1 MSGRAP
7 ARRALWLAAAL
18 LPVVALAGIVLWR
31 LDARPAPPPGPVEKL
46 RLAVN
51 AEYVGSCPVL
61 AAHGQG
67 YFAREGIDALLQPY
81 SSGKASLEAVLQGQA
96 DLGTVSDIP
105 VVLASLQKQS
115 VVIIASIFEA
125 ERDHGIVGRLDHGVS
140 TPASLK
146 GKRIGVTLGTSGQ
159 FALDAFLNR
168 QKLLPAEVTLRNYAP
183 DQLAGALARGEVDA
197 AAGWEPFLTGMTH
210 AIAGKVAIFYG
221 EDVYAGLFNVAGAGD
236 YVRAHPAT
244 MRKVLRALIDG
255 ARFCRD
261 EPDAA
266 RALFGKASA
275 SEAARLQAAWHG
287 YQFGVVLDQGLLLAL
302 EDEARWAIKNRLGE
316 RGDMPNFLDAVYLD
330 GLEAVAP
337 TAVTVIH

>member
-1 MSGRAP
+1 MNGAAP
-7 ARRALWLAAAL
+7 VRRAVWLAAIAL
-18 LPVVALAGIVLWR
+18 LLALAAAAIWR
-31 LDARPAPPPGPVEKL
+31 FNARPAAPPGPVEVL

-51 AEYVGSCPVL
+51 AAYVGSCPVL
-61 AAHGQG
+61 AAHARG
-67 YFAREGIDALLQPY
+67 YFAREGIDARLQAY
-81 SSGKASLEAVLQGQA
+81 SSGKASLEAVLQGRA

-105 VVLASLQKQS
+105 VVLASLQNQS

-125 ERDHGIVGRLDHGVS
+125 ERDHGIVGRLDRGVS

-146 GKRIGVTLGTSGQ
+146 GKRIGVTLGTSGH
-159 FALDAFLNR
+159 FTLAAFLNR

-183 DQLAGALARGEVDA
+183 EQLAGALAHGEVDA

-210 AIAGKVAIFYG
+210 AISGKAAIFYG
-221 EDVYAGLFNVAGAGD
+221 EDVYAGLFNVAGTGD
-236 YVRAHPAT
+236 FVRSHPAT
-244 MRKVLRALIDG
+244 VRKVLRALLAG

-266 RALFGKASA
+266 RALFTTVSA
-275 SEAARLQAAWHG
+275 SEAARLQAAWRG
-287 YQFGVVLDQGLLLAL
+287 YRFGIVLGQGLLLAL
-302 EDEARWAIKNRLGE
+302 EDEARWAIKNRLAE

-337 TAVTVIH
+337 SAMTVIH

>member
-1 MSGRAP
+1 MSGL
-7 ARRALWLAAAL
+7 ARRAVWLGGIALLLALAAA
-18 LPVVALAGIVLWR
+18 ALWQIMTRSAPAAGPMAV
-31 LDARPAPPPGPVEKL
+31 L

-61 AAHGQG
+61 AARGQG
-67 YFAREGIDALLQPY
+67 YFAREGLDVLLQPY
-81 SSGKASLEAVLQGQA
+81 SSGKASLEAVLQGNA

-105 VVLASLQKQS
+105 VVLASLQNQS

-125 ERDHGIVGRLDHGVS
+125 ERDHGIVGRLDRGVS

-159 FALDAFLNR
+159 FTLDAFLNR
-168 QKLLPAEVTLRNYAP
+168 QKLLPAEVTLHNYAP

-210 AIAGKVAIFYG
+210 AIAGNAAIFYG
-221 EDVYAGLFNVAGAGD
+221 EDVYAGLFNVAGTGD
-236 YVRAHPAT
+236 YVRSHPAT
-244 MRKVLRALIDG
+244 VRKVLRALIAG

-266 RALFGKASA
+266 RALFSKASV
-275 SEAARLQAAWHG
+275 SEAARLQGAWHG
-287 YQFGVVLDQGLLLAL
+287 YEFGVVLDQRLLLAL
-302 EDEARWAIKNRLGE
+302 EDEARWAIKNRLAGSGE
-316 RGDMPNFLDAVYLD
+316 MPNFLDAVYLD

-337 TAVTVIH
+337 SAVTVIH

>member
-1 MSGRAP
+1 MSGLAP
-7 ARRALWLAAAL
+7 GRWMARLAVIAL
-18 LPVVALAGIVLWR
+18 LLALVAVAIWQLN
-31 LDARPAPPPGPVEKL
+31 ARPAAPPGPVEVL

-67 YFAREGIDALLQPY
+67 HFAREGIDARLQPY
-81 SSGKASLEAVLQGQA
+81 SSGKASMEAVLQGKA

-105 VVLASLQKQS
+105 VVLASLQNQS

-125 ERDHGIVGRLDHGVS
+125 ERDHGIVGRLDRGVS

-159 FALDAFLNR
+159 FTLDAFLNR

-183 DQLAGALARGEVDA
+183 EQLAGALARGEVDA

-210 AIAGKVAIFYG
+210 AIAGKAAIFYG
-221 EDVYAGLFNVAGAGD
+221 EDVYAGLFNVAGTGD
-236 YVRAHPAT
+236 YVRGHPAT
-244 MRKVLRALIDG
+244 VRKVLRALIAG
-255 ARFCRD
+255 ARFCQD

-266 RALFGKASA
+266 RALFAKASA

-287 YQFGVVLDQGLLLAL
+287 YRFGVVLDQGLLLAL
-302 EDEARWAIKNRLGE
+302 EDEARWAIRNRLAE

-337 TAVTVIH
+337 SAVTVIH

>member
-1 MSGRAP
+1 MSGLAP
-7 ARRALWLAAAL
+7 GRWMARLAVIAL
-18 LPVVALAGIVLWR
+18 LLALVAVAIWQFH
-31 LDARPAPPPGPVEKL
+31 ARPAAPSGPVEVL

-67 YFAREGIDALLQPY
+67 HFAREGIDARLQPY
-81 SSGKASLEAVLQGQA
+81 SSGKASMEAVLQGKA

-105 VVLASLQKQS
+105 VVLASLKKQS

-125 ERDHGIVGRLDHGVS
+125 ERDHGIVGRLDRGVS

-159 FALDAFLNR
+159 FTLDAFLNR

-183 DQLAGALARGEVDA
+183 EQLAGALARGEVDA

-210 AIAGKVAIFYG
+210 AIAGKAAIFYG
-221 EDVYAGLFNVAGAGD
+221 EDVYAGLFNVAGTGD
-236 YVRAHPAT
+236 YVRGHPAT
-244 MRKVLRALIDG
+244 VRKVLRALIAG
-255 ARFCRD
+255 ARFCQD

-266 RALFGKASA
+266 RALFAKASA
-275 SEAARLQAAWHG
+275 SETARLQAAWHG
-287 YQFGVVLDQGLLLAL
+287 YRFGVVLDQGLLLAL
-302 EDEARWAIKNRLGE
+302 EDEARWAIRNRLAE
-316 RGDMPNFLDAVYLD
+316 HGDMPNFLDTVYLD

-337 TAVTVIH
+337 SAVTVIH

>member
-1 MSGRAP
+1 MNGAAP
-7 ARRALWLAAAL
+7 ARRAVWLAAAL
-18 LPVVALAGIVLWR
+18 LLVALAAAALWR
-31 LDARPAPPPGPVEKL
+31 LQARPAAPAGAVEVL

-61 AAHGQG
+61 AAHAQG
-67 YFAREGIDALLQPY
+67 DFAREGIDALLRPY
-81 SSGKASLEAVLQGQA
+81 SSGKASLEAVLQGEA
-96 DLGTVSDIP
+96 ELGTVSDIP

-125 ERDHGIVGRLDHGVS
+125 ERDHGIVGRLDRGVS

-146 GKRIGVTLGTSGQ
+146 GKHIGVTLGTSGQ

-168 QKLLPAEVTLRNYAP
+168 QKLLPAEVTVSNYAP
-183 DQLAGALARGEVDA
+183 QQLAGALARGEVDA

-210 AIAGKVAIFYG
+210 AIAGKAAIFYG
-221 EDVYAGLFNVAGAGD
+221 EDVYAGLFNVAGTGD
-236 YVRAHPAT
+236 YVRSHPAT
-244 MRKVLRALIDG
+244 MRKVLRALRAG

-266 RALFGKASA
+266 RALFANASA
-275 SEAARLQAAWHG
+275 SEAARLRAAWHG
-287 YQFGVVLDQGLLLAL
+287 YQFGIVLDQGLLLAL
-302 EDEARWAIKNRLGE
+302 EDEARWAIRNRLAGNGE
-316 RGDMPNFLDAVYLD
+316 MPNFLDAVYLD

-337 TAVTVIH
+337 SAVTVIH